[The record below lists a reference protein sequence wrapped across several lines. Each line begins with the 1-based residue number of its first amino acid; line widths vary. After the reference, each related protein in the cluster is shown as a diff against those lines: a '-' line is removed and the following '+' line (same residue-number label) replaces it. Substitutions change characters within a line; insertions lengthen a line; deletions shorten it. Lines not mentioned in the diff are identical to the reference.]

1 MLCLFGC
8 DSVGP
13 RRRTSPLSPPVTT
26 PIMISDSEIC
36 KPLPKKTT
44 RTSHLSSRV
53 VYECPLIGVELG
65 IDFSHIYNK
74 IWVVLNPRARIDSV
88 LSQDAD
94 LTGPILFCFLIALLL
109 LLVVSFRSDS
119 VVARSRAVR
128 LHIRILLRRLL
139 SDVLVPASHER

>member
-1 MLCLFGC
+1 M
-8 DSVGP
+8 
-13 RRRTSPLSPPVTT
+13 
-26 PIMISDSEIC
+26 
-36 KPLPKKTT
+36 
-44 RTSHLSSRV
+44 
-53 VYECPLIGVELG
+53 CPLIGVELG

-109 LLVVSFRSDS
+109 LLVVFFHSDS

-139 SDVLVPASHER
+139 SDVLVPASHEH